1 MLKEVLKPQHIF
13 AQNMEESIYIRF
25 LNLDSA
31 TVPFFPLML
40 AFLLNFL
47 SEWFLASA
55 CQVKECLQLSER
67 KQTLPKGLRDSIEA
81 LGQLT

>member
-1 MLKEVLKPQHIF
+1 MPKEVLKPQHIF

-25 LNLDSA
+25 LNLDNA

-47 SEWFLASA
+47 SECFLASA
-55 CQVKECLQLSER
+55 CQVKECLQLSKR
-67 KQTLPKGLRDSIEA
+67 KQTLPKGFRDSIEA